1 MVEKLN
7 AEARAGAL
15 AELSGWRLVEDR
27 DAIQKSFRFKDFNQ
41 AWAFMS
47 RVAPAAEAM
56 NHHPEWSNVYN
67 RVEIVLTTHDCG
79 GLSERDIQ
87 LARKIEALAGGF

>member
-7 AEARAGAL
+7 AEARARAL
-15 AELSGWRLVEDR
+15 AKLPGWDPVESR
-27 DAIQKSFRFKDFNQ
+27 DAIQKPFRFKDFNQ
-41 AWAFMS
+41 AWGFMS
-47 RVAPAAEAM
+47 RVALAAEAM

-87 LARKIEALAGGF
+87 LAWKIEQFAGG

>member
-7 AEARAGAL
+7 AEARAQAL
-15 AELSGWRLVEDR
+15 AELSGWNPAEGR
-27 DAIQKSFRFKDFNQ
+27 DAIHKSFRFKDFNQ

-47 RVAPAAEAM
+47 RIAPAAEAM

-79 GLSERDIQ
+79 GLSERDIR
-87 LARKIEALAGGF
+87 LARKIEALAGGL

>member
-7 AEARAGAL
+7 AEVRARAL
-15 AELSGWRLVEDR
+15 AKLPGWSPVEGR
-27 DAIQKSFRFKDFNQ
+27 DAIKKSFQFKDFNQ

-47 RVAPAAEAM
+47 RIAPAAEAM

-67 RVEIVLTTHDCG
+67 RVDIVLTTHDCG
-79 GLSERDIQ
+79 GLSERDIE
-87 LARKIEALAGGF
+87 LARKIEELVGD

>member
-1 MVEKLN
+1 MVEKLS
-7 AEARAGAL
+7 AEARARAL
-15 AELSGWRLVEDR
+15 AELPGWDPAEGR
-27 DAIQKSFRFKDFNQ
+27 DAIQKSFKFKDFNQ
-41 AWAFMS
+41 AWGFMS
-47 RVAPAAEAM
+47 RVALAAEAM

-87 LARKIEALAGGF
+87 LARKIEELVVGV

>member
-1 MVEKLN
+1 MVEKLS
-7 AEARAGAL
+7 AEARARAL
-15 AELSGWRLVEDR
+15 AERPGWDPVEGR
-27 DAIQKSFRFKDFNQ
+27 DAIQKFFKFKDFSQ
-41 AWAFMS
+41 AWGFMS
-47 RVAPAAEAM
+47 RVALAAEAM

-87 LARKIEALAGGF
+87 LARKIDDCAGA

>member
-7 AEARAGAL
+7 AEARVRAL
-15 AELSGWRLVEDR
+15 ADLPGWDPVEGR
-27 DAIQKSFRFKDFNQ
+27 DAIRKSFRFKDFNQ
-41 AWAFMS
+41 AWGFMS
-47 RVAPAAEAM
+47 RISLAAEAM

-87 LARKIEALAGGF
+87 LARKIEELVGN